1 MVTLRS
7 ELRSPLRVFE
17 VKGASHM
24 SYLVLARKHRP
35 STFDEV
41 IGQEHITELLKKA
54 IAAKRIAHAYLF
66 CGPRGIGKTSCA
78 RILAKALNC
87 QDGPTVNPCGKCP
100 SCLEIAK
107 GSSFDVLEI
116 DGASNRGID
125 EVRVLRENVKFAPAY
140 GAYKIYIVDEVH
152 MLTTE
157 AFNALL
163 KTLEEPP
170 PHVKFIFATTDPNKV
185 PATIISRCQR
195 YDFKRVPVKVIIEA
209 LSQICQKE
217 KFSVTPEALYAIAR
231 AAQGSLR
238 DALSI
243 LDQVSALSDRQI
255 KNDDVCSMLGLVELE
270 FLFNLVEAI
279 ADKDCA
285 AALKVL
291 DDIIDKGKDIKQ
303 LGRDLLEHLRNL
315 MIVKTGGKSLG
326 RLIDYPV
333 NVKDM
338 YLTQSGK
345 LSLGEILKAVDIIIE
360 AQETS
365 RITESLRIP
374 LEIAIAKLTFNAE
387 AAKEAR
393 PFPKKETLKPAIAA
407 EKAPAMGILGN
418 EKGSI
423 RIEPSAEP
431 PREAPL
437 EQSSSPAEISL
448 ETIKRAWEAI
458 TYAVSREKMSIATY
472 LQEGAPYELK
482 IEAHGVAKLTVG
494 FAKEFEF
501 HKETLEQK
509 EYVFLVEKIL
519 AEKLKTK
526 LILRYKIIEDV
537 SSPVLKE
544 EEPLVKNALETFK
557 GKIVSQWH
565 KE

>member
-1 MVTLRS
+1 
-7 ELRSPLRVFE
+7 
-17 VKGASHM
+17 M
-24 SYLVLARKHRP
+24 SYIVLARKHRP
-35 STFDEV
+35 SNFDEV
-41 IGQEHITELLKKA
+41 IGQEHITDLLKKA
-54 IAAKRIAHAYLF
+54 IASKKIAHAYLF

-87 QDGPTVNPCGKCP
+87 QEGPTANPCGKCS
-100 SCLEIAK
+100 SCLEITK
-107 GSSFDVLEI
+107 GTGFDVLEI

-125 EVRVLRENVKFAPAY
+125 EVRVLRENVKFAPTY

-195 YDFKRVPVKVIIEA
+195 YDFKRVPVKVTVDTLA
-209 LSQICQKE
+209 QICQKE
-217 KFSVTPEALYAIAR
+217 KLLVAQEALYAIAR

-243 LDQVSALSDRQI
+243 LDQISALSDREI

-270 FLFNLVEAI
+270 YLFNLVEAI
-279 ADKDCA
+279 ANKDCSS
-285 AALKVL
+285 ALKVL

-303 LGRDLLEHLRNL
+303 LGRDLLEHFRNL
-315 MIVKTGGKSLG
+315 MVVKTGGKSLG

-333 NVKDM
+333 NVKEM
-338 YLTQSGK
+338 YLVQSGK
-345 LSLGEILKAVDIIIE
+345 LGLNEIIRAIDLIIE

-374 LEIAIAKLTFNAE
+374 LEIALAKLTYTGAGVKESKPVSF
-387 AAKEAR
+387 AAPVEKTKSKVE
-393 PFPKKETLKPAIAA
+393 PLKPAFP
-407 EKAPAMGILGN
+407 EKVSMGILGN
-418 EKGSI
+418 EKGSVS
-423 RIEPSAEP
+423 IEPNETE
-431 PREAPL
+431 RL
-437 EQSSSPAEISL
+437 EVPMESVLGPSGVDL
-448 ETIKRAWEAI
+448 ETIKKSWEAI
-458 TYAVSREKMSIATY
+458 TYAVSREKMSLATY
-472 LQEGAPYELK
+472 LQEGAPCELK
-482 IEAHGVAKLTVG
+482 GDKLTVG

-509 EYVFLVEKIL
+509 DYIFLVERIL
-519 AEKLKTK
+519 TEKLKTK
-526 LILRYKIIEDV
+526 ILLRYKIIDDP
-537 SSPVLKE
+537 SSNAAPKE
-544 EEPLVKNALETFK
+544 EEPFVKNALDTFK